1 MNLRNAFASFVTF
14 TSDLS
19 TAFLKA
25 VDGDAED
32 VTLWSHVLIFMLQL
46 IFSPKFV
53 YERSD

>member
-1 MNLRNAFASFVTF
+1 MNLINAFASFVTF

-32 VTLWSHVLIFMLQL
+32 VILWSHVLIFML
-46 IFSPKFV
+46 
-53 YERSD
+53 